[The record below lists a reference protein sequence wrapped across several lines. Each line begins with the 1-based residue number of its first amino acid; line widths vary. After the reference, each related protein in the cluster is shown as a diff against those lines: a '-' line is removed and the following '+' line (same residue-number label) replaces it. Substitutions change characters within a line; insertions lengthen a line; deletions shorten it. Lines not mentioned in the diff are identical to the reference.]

1 MSEFS
6 IDDIG
11 DDMLKKRLKEKASQL
26 DVSEEDLIEN
36 YILNGINDNRNN
48 FSSKNMD
55 YDEIKQI
62 LMNDKQEDAKK
73 GRISNQKSVYTLL
86 NNILSK

>member
-1 MSEFS
+1 MF
-6 IDDIG
+6 IG